1 MHHQPDFER
10 DQDRERREGSRGG
23 RDEGRLEQRG
33 QGQERMETDDYRQRG
48 RDDGGEE
55 HWSRNQQGGQGQ
67 HQQYSQTYGQGQYGG
82 NQGYGQERYGNQG
95 YGNQERY
102 GNQGY
107 DGQGQYGSQGGFSG
121 GQGPY
126 GGGQYGYGNQ
136 GQQYGGNQYGYGYGN
151 QAQQYGN
158 QYEGQPGRFGG
169 NSQYERGRGQSQG
182 QSHGQ
187 FRGKGPK
194 DWTRSDER
202 IREEVCELLAD
213 ADEVDASEITVKV
226 ENGEV
231 TLEGTV
237 DSRRTKREAEEIA
250 CRARGAKDCQ
260 NHLRVKSQSSSTG
273 KEGTKESGNGH
284 TQTSRGTSG
293 MTSRATTA

>member
-33 QGQERMETDDYRQRG
+33 QGQEWMETDDYRQRG

-95 YGNQERY
+95 YG
-102 GNQGY
+102 
-107 DGQGQYGSQGGFSG
+107 GQGQYGSQGGFSG
-121 GQGPY
+121 GQGQF

-136 GQQYGGNQYGYGYGN
+136 GQQYGGNQYDQERYGNQGYGN
-151 QAQQYGN
+151 QGQYGQERYGN
-158 QYEGQPGRFGG
+158 QYEGQSGRFGG

-213 ADEVDASEITVKV
+213 ADEVDASEITWSD
-226 ENGEV
+226 EV
-231 TLEGTV
+231 TKGRDYSAAYSIPEGKKGEPAIKGWISFKEKFGNTFWV
-237 DSRRTKREAEEIA
+237 AYETHPNAWNAVGKSFQESARRMLITK
-250 CRARGAKDCQ
+250 K
-260 NHLRVKSQSSSTG
+260 
-273 KEGTKESGNGH
+273 
-284 TQTSRGTSG
+284 
-293 MTSRATTA
+293 